1 MNNNLVSVVFKNTRR
16 ADKFK
21 TKKESFLATL
31 AFLIVF
37 CFLAGLMSIFSYLIT
52 KQLIKIQQEFAFINL
67 LLLVNFFLLFAKS
80 IFESLNVLYFSKDL
94 KILLRMPIKSK
105 DILHSKLLNLIISE
119 YQMEFIMLAIPM
131 IVYGITTG
139 VNFLFYLYM
148 LVVLIFIP
156 VIPIMT
162 TSLIIALI
170 MRFTNKIKNKNKSMY
185 VTIILATFFVGII
198 TGLSGDT
205 SHITVT
211 NFKTMVLKTNGLAN
225 ALADGFILIKPIMN
239 TLAYYDRVSGF
250 KYLLILIVENVICYF
265 VTVFLMSKVYL
276 PGVIGAYINGNKRK
290 KITENITFD
299 DLKKKPIWLSY
310 ILKELKTLVRTP
322 IFFIEC
328 IIIPIVYPLT
338 VFGIV
343 LGLVKFAELVG
354 LDLWVKLNEIALSA
368 KGIALFL
375 SVGQVFYMMNF
386 SSIVAFSREANNA
399 IITKYIPISLIKQF
413 NLKISLGVIVN
424 TFATLLVV
432 MFYHMCT
439 QNTGVVF
446 VLFIELTMVNI
457 IGEKL
462 KLIIDLNKPK
472 LKWDGEYTMMKQNT
486 NIMYELFYT
495 FVVVIILLAI
505 SLIITD
511 AAWYLFVMIALLFVI
526 DAKINKK
533 IKNDEY
539 KLFGKLF

>member
-52 KQLIKIQQEFAFINL
+52 KQLIKIHQEFAFINL

-276 PGVIGAYINGNKRK
+276 PGAIGAYINGNKRK

>member
-52 KQLIKIQQEFAFINL
+52 KQLIKIHQEFAFINL

-185 VTIILATFFVGII
+185 VTIILATFLVGII
-198 TGLSGDT
+198 TGLAGDT

-276 PGVIGAYINGNKRK
+276 PGAIGAYINGNKRK

-457 IGEKL
+457 IGERL

-533 IKNDEY
+533 IKKDEY

>member
-1 MNNNLVSVVFKNTRR
+1 MNNNLVSVIFKNTRR
-16 ADKFK
+16 AEKFK
-21 TKKESFLATL
+21 TKKDSALAIL

-37 CFLAGLMSIFSYLIT
+37 CFLAGLMSIFSYSIT
-52 KQLIKIQQEFAFINL
+52 KQLIKIQQEFAFVNL
-67 LLLVNFFLLFAKS
+67 LLLVNFLLLFAKS

-94 KILLRMPIKSK
+94 KILLRMPIKSI
-105 DILHSKLLNLIISE
+105 DILHSKLLNLIVSE

-139 VNFLFYLYM
+139 ANFLFYLYM
-148 LVVLIFIP
+148 LVILIFIP

-185 VTIILATFFVGII
+185 VTIILATFLVGII

-211 NFKTMVLKTNGLAN
+211 SFKTMVLKTNGLAN
-225 ALADGFILIKPIMN
+225 ALADSFVLLKPIMH

-250 KYLLILIVENVICYF
+250 KYLLILVVENIICYF
-265 VTVFLMSKVYL
+265 VSLFIMSKVYL
-276 PGVIGAYINGNKRK
+276 PGAIGAYINGNKRK
-290 KITENITFD
+290 KVTETITFD
-299 DLKKKPIWLSY
+299 DLKKKPVWMSY
-310 ILKELKTLVRTP
+310 ILKELKSLIRTP

-328 IIIPIVYPLT
+328 IIIPIVYPLS

-413 NLKISLGVIVN
+413 NLKISVGVIVN
-424 TFATLLVV
+424 TLATMLVV
-432 MFYHMCT
+432 LFYHMCT
-439 QNTGVVF
+439 KNTGVAF
-446 VLFIELTMVNI
+446 VLFVELTLVNI
-457 IGEKL
+457 IGERL

-495 FVVVIILLAI
+495 FVVVIILLTI
-505 SLIITD
+505 SLIITN
-511 AAWYLFVMIALLFVI
+511 AAWYLFIMAILLFAI
-526 DAKINKK
+526 NTKINKK
-533 IKNDEY
+533 IEFDEY

>member
-225 ALADGFILIKPIMN
+225 ALADGFILIKLIMN

-276 PGVIGAYINGNKRK
+276 PGAIGAYINGNKRK

-457 IGEKL
+457 IGERL

-533 IKNDEY
+533 IKKDEY

>member
-276 PGVIGAYINGNKRK
+276 LGAIGAYINGNKRK

-533 IKNDEY
+533 IKKDEY

>member
-52 KQLIKIQQEFAFINL
+52 KQLIKIHQEFAFINL

-185 VTIILATFFVGII
+185 VTIILATFLVGII
-198 TGLSGDT
+198 TGLAGDT

-276 PGVIGAYINGNKRK
+276 PGAIGAYINGNKRK

-457 IGEKL
+457 IGERL

>member
-52 KQLIKIQQEFAFINL
+52 KQLIKIHQEFAFINL

-185 VTIILATFFVGII
+185 VTIILATFLVGII
-198 TGLSGDT
+198 TGLAGDT

-276 PGVIGAYINGNKRK
+276 PGAIGAYINGNKRK

>member
-1 MNNNLVSVVFKNTRR
+1 MNNNLVSVIFKNTRR
-16 ADKFK
+16 AEKFK
-21 TKKESFLATL
+21 TKKDSALATL

-37 CFLAGLMSIFSYLIT
+37 CFLAGLMSIFSYSIT
-52 KQLIKIQQEFAFINL
+52 KQLIKIQQEFAFVNL
-67 LLLVNFFLLFAKS
+67 LLLVNFLLLFAKS

-94 KILLRMPIKSK
+94 KILLRMPIKSI
-105 DILHSKLLNLIISE
+105 DILHSKLLNLIVSE

-139 VNFLFYLYM
+139 ANFLFYLYM

-162 TSLIIALI
+162 TTLIIALI

-185 VTIILATFFVGII
+185 VTIILATFLVGII

-211 NFKTMVLKTNGLAN
+211 SFKTMVLKTNGLAN
-225 ALADGFILIKPIMN
+225 ALADSFILLKPIMN

-250 KYLLILIVENVICYF
+250 KYLLILVVENIICYF
-265 VTVFLMSKVYL
+265 VSLFIMSKVYL
-276 PGVIGAYINGNKRK
+276 PGAIGAYINGNKRK
-290 KITENITFD
+290 KVTETITFD
-299 DLKKKPIWLSY
+299 DLKKKPIWMSY
-310 ILKELKTLVRTP
+310 ILKELKTLIRTP

-328 IIIPIVYPLT
+328 IIIPVVYPFS

-354 LDLWVKLNEIALSA
+354 LDLWVILNEIALSA

-375 SVGQVFYMMNF
+375 AVGQVFYMMNF

-399 IITKYIPISLIKQF
+399 IITKYIPIPLIKQF

-424 TFATLLVV
+424 TLATLLVV
-432 MFYHMCT
+432 LFYHMCT
-439 QNTGVVF
+439 KNTGVAF
-446 VLFIELTMVNI
+446 VLFVELTLVNI
-457 IGEKL
+457 IGERL

-505 SLIITD
+505 SLIITN
-511 AAWYLFVMIALLFVI
+511 AAWYLFIMAILLFTI
-526 DAKINKK
+526 NTKLNKK
-533 IKNDEY
+533 IKFDEY
-539 KLFGKLF
+539 KLFSKLF

>member
-185 VTIILATFFVGII
+185 VTIILATFLVGII
-198 TGLSGDT
+198 TGLAGDT

-276 PGVIGAYINGNKRK
+276 PGAIGAYINGNKRK

-457 IGEKL
+457 IGERL

-533 IKNDEY
+533 IKKDEY

>member
-276 PGVIGAYINGNKRK
+276 PGAIGAYINGNKRK

-457 IGEKL
+457 IGERL

-533 IKNDEY
+533 IKKDEY

>member
-1 MNNNLVSVVFKNTRR
+1 MINNLVSVVFKNTRR

-276 PGVIGAYINGNKRK
+276 PGAIGAYINGNKRK

-457 IGEKL
+457 IGERL

-495 FVVVIILLAI
+495 FLVVIILLAI

>member
-276 PGVIGAYINGNKRK
+276 PGAIGAYINGNKRK